1 MAGEM
6 RRREPSRDEQQRMRE
21 QLLEL
26 GWQWAR
32 RLADL
37 GYDDPPWSAYDG
49 DPDQQRTSTAARAG
63 ALRHLAAVLAQAV
76 RDDARHAGEP
86 AEGGPTAWWTRDDVV
101 AYLADVGAPLA
112 ADTWSGYVA
121 RGQAPAP
128 GRHLGR
134 TPLWDPAEVRAWQA
148 ARRGRGWRRRSGN
161 YDPPWLSTA
170 IAAQTAEFYTAGGRR
185 LALHHP
191 DVPALP
197 EHVMGDIAA
206 AAQNAGSC
214 IGDSWAINSYARWT
228 RWSWPAGHGGDPNAI
243 AATVIPVARQLADAH
258 GWTVEIDPGRSSH
271 DDRP

>member
-134 TPLWDPAEVRAWQA
+134 TPL
-148 ARRGRGWRRRSGN
+148 
-161 YDPPWLSTA
+161 
-170 IAAQTAEFYTAGGRR
+170 
-185 LALHHP
+185 
-191 DVPALP
+191 
-197 EHVMGDIAA
+197 
-206 AAQNAGSC
+206 
-214 IGDSWAINSYARWT
+214 
-228 RWSWPAGHGGDPNAI
+228 
-243 AATVIPVARQLADAH
+243 
-258 GWTVEIDPGRSSH
+258 
-271 DDRP
+271 